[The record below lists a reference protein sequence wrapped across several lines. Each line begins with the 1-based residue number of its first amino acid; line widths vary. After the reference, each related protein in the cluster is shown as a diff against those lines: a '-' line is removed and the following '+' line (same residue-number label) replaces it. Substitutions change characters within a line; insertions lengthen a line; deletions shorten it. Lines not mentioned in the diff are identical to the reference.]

1 MSRIGKRPIQI
12 PANTEVTVEA
22 HCVTVKGPLGELK
35 RKFNKFVKIVV
46 EDGAVQVS
54 PIDDSIEARA
64 FWGTY
69 ASHIKNMITGVNA
82 PYTKALIVEG
92 VGYKATS
99 SGDNIILNIGFSHP
113 VTLKVPEGVKCE
125 IEKENIRIS
134 GIDKEVVGE
143 FAAVIRSKKKP
154 EPYKG
159 KGIRYAGEIIRRKE
173 GKKSV

>member
-12 PANTEVTVEA
+12 PSKTEVTVDGNV
-22 HCVTVKGPLGELK
+22 VTVKGPLGELK
-35 RKFNKFVKIVV
+35 RSFNKFVKISVG
-46 EDGAVQVS
+46 EEGVQVS
-54 PIDDSIEARA
+54 PADESLDAKA

-69 ASHIKNMITGVNA
+69 ASHIKNMIAGVNEH
-82 PYTKALIVEG
+82 YKKALIIEG
-92 VGYKATS
+92 VGYKANVV
-99 SGDNIILNIGFSHP
+99 GENVVLNIGFSHP
-113 VTLKVPEGVKCE
+113 VSIKIPEGIKCE

-143 FAAVIRSKKKP
+143 FAATLRSKKKP

-173 GKKSV
+173 GKKAL